1 MYVKHVIKTMMMAET
16 RKESA
21 APKISK
27 KHNKKFIAEKEESNL
42 CRVNDQWI

>member
-1 MYVKHVIKTMMMAET
+1 MQGISEEGGGGWAQ
-16 RKESA
+16 SA